1 MNLLILAQIDREAG
15 KGHFNRSR
23 ILFKKIKKIK
33 YLVDFLLFKS
43 KNNYFYDENFTRLK
57 KKYYLQKINDADVII
72 TDEISCSK
80 GIIQIIKKKFICS
93 ISPIGRVNKFADI
106 IFSRPMVIKKYNKK
120 TYIDSDITNFLP
132 GSEMLKIYKKD
143 FIKQQK
149 IKKKIVGIS
158 MGGYDKNNKTIKTI
172 KILKKLKNSIAIKVL
187 INSADSRAFQKIS
200 MEIKKLKMDVKIYSM
215 NKSTWAIFSNCSMVI
230 LSGGI
235 SAYESIFAGIPSLNI
250 INSSSKKKLTT
261 YLEKKKLTKILSI
274 NKKKEIFNFINY
286 YIFNNKELI
295 KYKNRI
301 DNFTDRLDF
310 NPYLNLIESIKK
322 AYKNK

>member
-1 MNLLILAQIDREAG
+1 MNFLILAQIDREAG

-23 ILFKKIKKIK
+23 ILFKKLKNKF
-33 YLVDFLLFKS
+33 LVDFLVFKS
-43 KNNYFYDENFTRLK
+43 KKINHFYNENFTRLK
-57 KKYYLQKINDADVII
+57 KEHYMQKINDADVVI

-80 GIIQIIKKKFICS
+80 EIIQIIKKKFICS

-106 IFSRPMVIKKYNKK
+106 IFSRPMSIKKYNKK
-120 TYIDSDITNFLP
+120 SYIDSDITNFLP
-132 GSEMLKIYKKD
+132 GSEVLKIHKKN

-172 KILKKLKNSIAIKVL
+172 KILKTLKDSIAIKVL
-187 INSADSRAFQKIS
+187 INSVDNRTFQKIS
-200 MEIKKLKMDVKIYSM
+200 TEIKKLNMNVKIYSM
-215 NKSTWAIFSNCSMVI
+215 NKSTWSIFSNCSIVI

-250 INSSSKKKLTT
+250 INNFSKKKLTT
-261 YLEKKKLTKILSI
+261 YLEKKNLTKILSI

-286 YIFNNKELI
+286 YIFNSKELI
-295 KYKNRI
+295 KYKDRI
-301 DNFTDRLDF
+301 DKFTDRLDF
-310 NPYLNLIESIKK
+310 NPYANLIKSIKK